1 MNGLHVKYVLI
12 GGGLAS
18 SSAAEA
24 IRGIDHEGAMLLVG
38 QEVNRPYHR
47 PALSKDY
54 LLGKQPRRELFT
66 LPDDWFARN
75 QVMLHTHVRAT
86 ALDAARHTVTLDN
99 GQVIAFDRLLIA
111 TGGSPRHLKVAG
123 ADLPNVFYLR
133 TIEDADRIHNA
144 VEKALR
150 EGRPHDRGRGRAAV
164 IGGGLLGVELAG
176 TLHTLGLAV
185 DLLMPSAHAWP
196 RFAGETVGR
205 FAVRHLESRGIRVH
219 AQTLPLRLEGDG
231 RVQRMVLPDQSTLEC
246 DLVLP
251 ALGINA
257 NKDLLRG
264 TSIAAEKAI
273 LVDEHCRTSDPL
285 IYAAGDCAAVYDPR
299 FGKYRHLDHWDSAI
313 ATGRLAGQNM
323 AGADTKYDTVNHFTS
338 EALGL
343 KLSVWGE
350 ARHTQRRIVRGNVT
364 VESPDFLEIGVTPD
378 SRITQVVAV
387 NHEGDDAVLCEFVR
401 RRLLVDGNEAALRDP
416 ATDLADLLR

>member
-24 IRGIDHEGAMLLVG
+24 IRGIDREGSLLLVG

-47 PALSKDY
+47 PALSKNY
-54 LLGKQPRRELFT
+54 LLGKTPRRDLFT
-66 LPDDWFARN
+66 VTDDWFARN
-75 QVMLHTHVRAT
+75 NVMLRTHVRAT
-86 ALDAARHTVTLDN
+86 ALDAARHTVTLDD
-99 GQVIAFDRLLIA
+99 GEVVAFDRLLIA
-111 TGGSPRHLKVAG
+111 TGGAPKRLKVPG
-123 ADLPNVFYLR
+123 GDLPNVLYLR
-133 TIEDADRIHNA
+133 TVEDADRIHHA

-150 EGRPHDRGRGRAAV
+150 EGRPHERGRGRAAV
-164 IGGGLLGVELAG
+164 IGGGLLGAELAS

-185 DLLMPSAHAWP
+185 DLLMPSPQLWP

-205 FAVRHLESRGIRVH
+205 FALRHLESSGIRVH
-219 AQTLPLRLEGDG
+219 AQTTPLRLEGDG
-231 RVQRMVLPDQSTLEC
+231 RVQRVILPDQTAFDC

-251 ALGINA
+251 ALGITA
-257 NKDLLRG
+257 NKELLRG

-273 LVDEHCRTSDPL
+273 LVDERCRTTDPM
-285 IYAAGDCAAVYDPR
+285 IYAAGDCAAVYDAR

-323 AGADTKYDTVNHFTS
+323 AGTDVKYDTVNHFTS
-338 EALGL
+338 EMLGL

-364 VESPDFLEIGVTPD
+364 VEAPDFLEIGVTPD
-378 SRITQVVAV
+378 SRITQVVAI
-387 NHEGDDAVLCEFVR
+387 NHEGEDEILCELVR

-416 ATDLADLLR
+416 ATDLAGLLR